1 MTIHHIGII
10 TKDIQKSIL
19 QYEKLGYTCLGETTL
34 DYIQNNIVT
43 FLSSPDNKQKIEL
56 ISPANR
62 NSTIVNFPAGYH
74 HICYD
79 ICDDPNYLSQ
89 FKKLKIGKVFTQP
102 TIAPAIE
109 NRKIVFALL
118 QDGTFVEFIISK

>member
-89 FKKLKIGKVFTQP
+89 FKK
-102 TIAPAIE
+102 
-109 NRKIVFALL
+109 
-118 QDGTFVEFIISK
+118 

>member
-118 QDGTFVEFIISK
+118 QDGTFVEFISR